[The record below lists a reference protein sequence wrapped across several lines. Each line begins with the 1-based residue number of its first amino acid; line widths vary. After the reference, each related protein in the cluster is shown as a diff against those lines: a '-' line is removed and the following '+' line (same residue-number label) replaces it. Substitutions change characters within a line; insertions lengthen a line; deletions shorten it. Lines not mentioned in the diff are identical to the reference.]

1 MSVAVLLITHGRLGR
16 DLLDTASQMLGRLTL
31 STDVLEVRSQQDTE
45 GLKQEAASRLQ
56 ALEQGDGVLVLTD
69 AYGSTPSNIA
79 VAAARGSLHRVVAG
93 VNLPMLVRVYNYP
106 NHSLPE
112 TARIAL
118 EGGQRGVVLYQETD
132 EHA

>member
-1 MSVAVLLITHGRLGR
+1 MSVAILLITHGRLGQ
-16 DLLDTASQMLGRLTL
+16 DLIDTAAQMLGRLSLRTE
-31 STDVLEVRSQQDTE
+31 VLEVSSSNDPERLT
-45 GLKQEAASRLQ
+45 LEAASRLQ

-79 VAAARGSLHRVVAG
+79 VAAARGSAHQVVAG

-106 NHSLPE
+106 DRSLPE

-118 EGGQRGVVLYQETD
+118 EGGQRGVVLYQESGG
-132 EHA
+132 HA